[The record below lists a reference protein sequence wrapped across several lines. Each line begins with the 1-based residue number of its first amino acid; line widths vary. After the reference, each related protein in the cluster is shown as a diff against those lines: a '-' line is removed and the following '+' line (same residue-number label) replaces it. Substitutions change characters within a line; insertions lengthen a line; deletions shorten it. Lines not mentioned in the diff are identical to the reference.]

1 MSELDSELKRKS
13 HIDFIVVYWIRWS
26 SYKAR
31 NVGERIRVVM
41 KKRIADIATIIVGAF
56 LFALAVNLFVIPNE
70 FGEGG
75 VTGVTIILYYLFQ
88 WSPSI
93 VNIIIN
99 GLLLIVGYKF
109 LDRQTTVYTILAVAF
124 NSLFLHLTEGWTIAS
139 HELTINAVFAG
150 VLVGTGIGLIV
161 RVGGTTAGTVIL
173 ARIANKF
180 LDWNISYALLFFDLI
195 VAFSSYF
202 IIGPEK
208 LMLTIV
214 ALYVGT
220 KVMDFIIEGLNPK
233 KAIMIISEKQNDIA
247 EMVITQMDRGVTVL
261 SGHGYYTK
269 NPKEVLYIVISKQE
283 VSTLKKIVKSIDQSA
298 FLTIHDVRDVFGEGF
313 LDISK

>member
-1 MSELDSELKRKS
+1 M
-13 HIDFIVVYWIRWS
+13 
-26 SYKAR
+26 
-31 NVGERIRVVM
+31 
-41 KKRIADIATIIVGAF
+41 ADIATIIVGAF

-93 VNIIIN
+93 VNIVIN

-109 LDRQTTVYTILAVAF
+109 LDRQTTVYTVIAIAF
-124 NSLFLHLTEGWTIAS
+124 NSLFLHLTESWRINS

-150 VLVGTGIGLIV
+150 VLVGVGIGLIV
-161 RVGGTTAGTVIL
+161 RAGGTTAGTVIL
-173 ARIANKF
+173 ARIANKY

-202 IIGPEK
+202 IIGAEK

-214 ALYVGT
+214 SLYVGT
-220 KVMDFIIEGLNPK
+220 KVMDFLIEGLNPK
-233 KAIMIISEKQNDIA
+233 KAVTIISEKQNDIA

-283 VSTLKKIVKSIDQSA
+283 VSTLKKIVKSIDKYVSHHPRRA
-298 FLTIHDVRDVFGEGF
+298 GCVWRGF